1 MKDSLMPT
9 TSTMHTEEDARRSD
23 VAAGASDR
31 QEDVVCRIYQT
42 VFDSVMSQ
50 RLTPGTKLPEAA
62 LSALFGV
69 GRAVV
74 QKALQKLAHDHIVEL
89 RPNRGAVVSTPTP
102 EEVREIFDA
111 RRALEAATLTLA
123 IKRITR
129 SDIKKLRRQ
138 LAEEHQAMHRFEQ
151 TDWSRLASSFHMR
164 IAEFSHNPTLIRFM
178 SELISRCSLLVALYE
193 PSGHAS
199 CEHEEHARIVDLI
212 DEGKTEEAVAAMD
225 THLVSLE
232 NHIHLVIQQSGN
244 SLARK
249 LGMR

>member
-1 MKDSLMPT
+1 MKDSLMPNT
-9 TSTMHTEEDARRSD
+9 NTKHNKDNSD
-23 VAAGASDR
+23 LLKETVGAADK
-31 QEDVVCRIYQT
+31 QDDVIARIYQT

-50 RLTPGTKLPEAA
+50 RLTPGTKLPEAT

-111 RRALEAATLTLA
+111 RRALESATLSLA
-123 IKRITR
+123 IERITKA
-129 SDIKKLRRQ
+129 DIKKLRKQ
-138 LAEEHQAMHRFEQ
+138 LGDEHQAMHSFEQ
-151 TDWSRLASSFHMR
+151 TEWSRLASSFHLR
-164 IAEFSHNPTLIRFM
+164 IAEFSRNPTLIRYM
-178 SELISRCSLLVALYE
+178 NELISRCSLIVALYE

-212 DEGKTEEAVAAMD
+212 DAGLTAEAIAAMNA
-225 THLVSLE
+225 HLVSLE
-232 NHIHLVIQQSGN
+232 NHIHLVIQKSGT
-244 SLARK
+244 SLAHK